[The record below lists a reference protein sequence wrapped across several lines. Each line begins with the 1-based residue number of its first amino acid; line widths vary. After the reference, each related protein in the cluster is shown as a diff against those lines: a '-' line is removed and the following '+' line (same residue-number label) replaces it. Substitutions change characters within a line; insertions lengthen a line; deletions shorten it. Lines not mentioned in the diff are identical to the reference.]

1 MHARVV
7 VYIYLAWGKVSC
19 LERCPQFKCMQE
31 RLYLGWGKVSCLER
45 CPQFKCMQ
53 ERLYVLGVG
62 KGVLFR
68 EVSSVQRCP
77 FGEVPLYTY
86 ATTTS

>member
-1 MHARVV
+1 MHARAV

-45 CPQFKCMQ
+45 CPQF
-53 ERLYVLGVG
+53 R
-62 KGVLFR
+62 GVLSERFHCIR
-68 EVSSVQRCP
+68 MPQQ
-77 FGEVPLYTY
+77 PLRIQIFIHR
-86 ATTTS
+86 AL